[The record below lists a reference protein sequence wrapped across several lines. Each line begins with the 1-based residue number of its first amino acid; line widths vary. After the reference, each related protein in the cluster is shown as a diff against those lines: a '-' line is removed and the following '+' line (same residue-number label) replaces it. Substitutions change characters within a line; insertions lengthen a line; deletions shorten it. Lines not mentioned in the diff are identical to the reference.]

1 MLTGAVLMSLITTVL
16 VFVVYATVS
25 IQIVRVL
32 VQTGGVDVTVG
43 TIVDQM
49 VTIAGVLVVVVVYML

>member
-49 VTIAGVLVVVVVYML
+49 VTTAGVLVVVVVYML